1 MNNTFLNA
9 IAKKPI
15 PHTPV
20 WIMRQAGRY
29 LPEYQA
35 TRAKAGSF
43 LKLCKTPELAAEVTL
58 QPVRRFGM
66 DAAILFSDILTIP
79 DAMGLGLHFVEGEG
93 PHFEKTLRN
102 ASDIEALPVPEPE
115 EALAYV
121 TDTIRLLRPQ
131 LEVPL
136 IGFAGSPWTLAAYM
150 LEGGPPGEFK
160 QTKAML
166 YDHPALLHTLLRKLG
181 ESVQLYLSAQIEAGV
196 DCVMLFDT
204 WGGVLSEPAYQAFS
218 LFYMEK
224 IIEGLSHRYPELPTI
239 LFTKG
244 SGAWLHL
251 YQKSAASVI
260 GLDWQT
266 SIAKAKMLLGHDYA
280 LQGNLDP
287 AILRSSDAVI
297 EREVARI
304 LADFGGNTGH
314 IFNLGHGITPDIDP
328 EKVKVLVECVH
339 RTGCD
344 DLRLQFS

>member
-1 MNNTFLNA
+1 MNNTFLDA
-9 IAKKPI
+9 IAKKPVS
-15 PHTPV
+15 HTPIWV
-20 WIMRQAGRY
+20 MRQAGRY

-35 TRAKAGSF
+35 IRAKAGSF

-58 QPVRRFGM
+58 QPVHRFNM

-79 DAMGLGLHFVEGEG
+79 DAMGMGLSFVEGEG
-93 PHFEKTLRN
+93 PRFHKELKR
-102 ASDIEALPVPEPE
+102 AEDIEALLVPDPE

-131 LEVPL
+131 LDVPL
-136 IGFAGSPWTLAAYM
+136 IGFAGSPWTIAAYM
-150 LEGGPPGEFK
+150 LEGGSPGEFRR
-160 QTKAML
+160 TKAML
-166 YDHPALLHTLLRKLG
+166 YDNPALLHTLLRKLG

-204 WGGVLSEPAYQAFS
+204 WGGVLSESAYQEFS

-224 IIEGLSHRYPELPTI
+224 IIEGLSHRYPDLPTI

-244 SGAWLHL
+244 GGAWLHL

-266 SIAKAKMLLGHDYA
+266 PIAKAKALLGDDYA

-304 LADFGGNTGH
+304 LQDFGGKTGH

-328 EKVKVLVECVH
+328 EKVKFLVECV
-339 RTGCD
+339 R
-344 DLRLQFS
+344 Q